1 MGDHRSRA
9 ARRANPTVAQCDGCG
24 AELRP
29 AGGVRGNGRRD
40 ARARRRR
47 GPVARAAAA
56 RAQRHGR
63 LAGRRGSVL
72 PVPRARR
79 RTSTRLDAL
88 RRRHRDAARLGGRAG
103 LAGCVGSE
111 RCGRRVRARP
121 ERYERR
127 TTPRGA
133 GVQSLLGPPAPGGT
147 HGARRVLPL
156 GGDTRRCVRGRCMG
170 FAVRDDQ
177 SLAHRARWAD
187 VSGARCEPRA
197 VALRPRRGVESGR
210 LVRGSRRGTRRGEA
224 RLGIAQCD
232 RSVVAARAAAHRAAR
247 PLRDHGERGIPRRR
261 GGRGSQR
268 WRGARLAAG
277 AHDVRLGAVG
287 GAGVARASQA
297 RVRSA
302 ARRAGE
308 LVRTALAGVLLV
320 LGAAAVV
327 VVRPL
332 AAQLP
337 DAEAAF
343 KRGDYRAARAA
354 YERALA
360 ADSTNVRAL
369 YQLAILDSWDG
380 KLGRSLERLGRVRR
394 LASHADDAEL
404 LIGLAQTLYWKGQP
418 ALAEGYAARARV
430 LAPQDRSVLEL
441 EWELRA
447 AVRPSVRTTVD
458 GAGDSDGNTFVAQE
472 AYYEASL
479 STAVRGTLR
488 AGWRRASFD
497 TVAAGSSFGVGGQI
511 SAPLGAKAAVQVGLG
526 VRRLDPDSGRA
537 TTPLTAALGLP
548 LRPGR
553 YVAGGIRYRPAP
565 VDETAA
571 LLARGL
577 VVDALDLGV
586 DISPSPR
593 WAGFAG
599 GGGAWAS

>member
-1 MGDHRSRA
+1 M
-9 ARRANPTVAQCDGCG
+9 
-24 AELRP
+24 
-29 AGGVRGNGRRD
+29 
-40 ARARRRR
+40 
-47 GPVARAAAA
+47 
-56 RAQRHGR
+56 
-63 LAGRRGSVL
+63 
-72 PVPRARR
+72 
-79 RTSTRLDAL
+79 
-88 RRRHRDAARLGGRAG
+88 
-103 LAGCVGSE
+103 
-111 RCGRRVRARP
+111 
-121 ERYERR
+121 
-127 TTPRGA
+127 
-133 GVQSLLGPPAPGGT
+133 
-147 HGARRVLPL
+147 
-156 GGDTRRCVRGRCMG
+156 
-170 FAVRDDQ
+170 
-177 SLAHRARWAD
+177 
-187 VSGARCEPRA
+187 
-197 VALRPRRGVESGR
+197 
-210 LVRGSRRGTRRGEA
+210 
-224 RLGIAQCD
+224 
-232 RSVVAARAAAHRAAR
+232 
-247 PLRDHGERGIPRRR
+247 
-261 GGRGSQR
+261 
-268 WRGARLAAG
+268 
-277 AHDVRLGAVG
+277 
-287 GAGVARASQA
+287 
-297 RVRSA
+297 
-302 ARRAGE
+302 
-308 LVRTALAGVLLV
+308 RTALAGVLLV

-380 KLGRSLERLGRVRR
+380 KLGRSLERFGRLRR
-394 LASHADDAEL
+394 LASQDGDIMVAQARVLSWADRTVAAGALYDSVLTRAPDRTDALAGRARTVAWSGDLDRAERLWREGLARHADDAEL

-511 SAPLGAKAAVQVGLG
+511 SAPLGAKAAVQAGLG
-526 VRRLDPDSGRA
+526 VRRLDPDGGA
-537 TTPLTAALGLP
+537 GTTPLTAALGLR

-553 YVAGGIRYRPAP
+553 YVAGGIGYSHAP
-565 VDETAA
+565 FDETAA
-571 LLARGL
+571 LIARGL
-577 VVDALDLGV
+577 VVDALDWSV

-593 WAGFAG
+593 WSVSAG
-599 GGGAWAS
+599 GGGAWLSDSNSRYSAVVAVLARVASGFQVGPFARVMGYRRSGALGYFAPNRFAVLEGRVTADWRRARWGARVDGGAGSQQVSMGAAHQLEWHLGVTLTRGWGASNEIALVGLLTNSAVAIATGGARTEGFRYRTVGLRFQQGL